1 MRTIPRPP
9 IRAIMMIRPCEPP
22 FPVRKVST

>member
-1 MRTIPRPP
+1 MRTTPRLP

-22 FPVRKVST
+22 FPVRKAST

>member
-1 MRTIPRPP
+1 MRTTPRPP

-22 FPVRKVST
+22 FPVRKAST

>member
-22 FPVRKVST
+22 FLVRKAST